1 LIGSESGQVEDDP
14 EAESNDPPAG
24 ASAPSE
30 LHVEVFYRERMKLP
44 PTATLEVVLEDGA
57 KMDVAAELVARKS
70 VPLKGGP
77 PYPITLEYEPST
89 LQGTEPRV
97 SGFAGCNRMTGSY
110 ELEASSP

>member
-77 PYPITLEYEPST
+77 PYP